1 MTDTPETLAHAL
13 LDAATRAGAD
23 AADALA
29 VSGTSLSIQVLN
41 GGLEQAERSEGTEI
55 GLRVI
60 LGQRQACVSA
70 SDTKPETLREM
81 AERAVA
87 MAREAPDDP
96 TIGLANP
103 DQLARDWDIAALDMA
118 DKGAEPDPAANAG
131 GGGGMD
137 DIARRPTSASAK

>member
-87 MAREAPDDP
+87 MAREAPDDA

-103 DQLARDWDIAALDMA
+103 DQPWPTLTD
-118 DKGAEPDPAANAG
+118 PDQP
-131 GGGGMD
+131 
-137 DIARRPTSASAK
+137 